1 MNRFLFI
8 IAVLSTFMFSS
19 CEDVIDVDIP
29 ESEKRLVVD
38 GWLSNVRDFQV
49 IKLKYTGAYFD
60 STTTPVVTDAIVN
73 IYDDQGNTFN
83 MTEAEPGVYNNF
95 FMPQVG
101 NKYTLEI
108 ETPDGEK
115 FISIPEKMEAV
126 PEMEELYYEYK
137 EKTLFDEEGY
147 YVFIGFADPKGI
159 MNFYRWK
166 LYLNDELKNKPFDLI
181 ISDDALYDGS
191 EVYDVQ
197 YNEDPLV
204 PGDKVKIEMYS
215 LTKEAYNYLNIVR
228 EQITSGRG
236 LFDAPPAVVRGNI
249 KNVNNP
255 NEVVLGYF
263 GVSEVDTKEILIE
276 EIE

>member
-1 MNRFLFI
+1 MNRILYI
-8 IAVLSTFMFSS
+8 IAFLSIFIFSS
-19 CEDVIDVDIP
+19 CQDVIELDIP

-38 GWLSNVRDFQV
+38 SWLSNVQNIQTV
-49 IKLKYTGAYFD
+49 KLKYTGPYFD
-60 STTTPVVTDAIVN
+60 STAIPVVSGATVT
-73 IYDDQGNTFN
+73 IYDNQGNVFN
-83 MTEAEPGVYNNF
+83 MTEGEAGSYHNDF
-95 FMPQVG
+95 IPQVG
-101 NKYTLEI
+101 SFYTLEI

-115 FISIPEKMEAV
+115 FISNPEKMEAV

-147 YVFIGFADPKGI
+147 YVFIGFNDPEGV

-166 LYLNDELKNKPFDLI
+166 LYLNDELKNAPFDLI
-181 ISDDALYDGS
+181 ISDDGLYDGA

-197 YNEDPLV
+197 YNEDPLI

-215 LTKEAYNYLNIVR
+215 LTKEAYNYLNLVR

-236 LFDAPPAVVRGNI
+236 LFDAPPAVVKGNM
-249 KNVNNP
+249 KKVNNP
-255 NEVVLGYF
+255 DEIVLGYF
-263 GVSEVDTKEILIE
+263 GVSEVDTKEIVIE